1 MMNWKKL
8 ILIALVIL
16 TGQAVPAQKITRDI
30 TYALTPEKE
39 LKLDLYLPVGISN
52 PYLIIW
58 VHGGAWHS
66 GSKDNPPRDLI
77 NLGYAMASI
86 SYRHTPEATFP
97 AQVHDIK
104 AAIRFLRSHADQ
116 YGYRGD
122 KITLWGSSAGGHLVA
137 LTGLT
142 NKHEGLEGKIGNDLA
157 TSSEI
162 QAVIDFF
169 GPADL
174 TTILSQ
180 STPHGLNVR
189 TPALALMFGKP
200 LDQVAEEL
208 KLASPVYHV
217 DVGDPPLF
225 ICHGDLDPQV
235 PINQSIQLYGKYR
248 ELNLPVQLEFVHGGG
263 HGGNQFS
270 DPELIAK
277 VDQFLIKHLGR

>member
-1 MMNWKKL
+1 MDWKKI
-8 ILIALVIL
+8 ILSALVMI
-16 TGQAVPAQKITRDI
+16 TGPAVPAQKITRDI
-30 TYALTPEKE
+30 PYALTPEKE
-39 LKLDLYLPVGISN
+39 LKLDLYLPDGISN
-52 PYLIIW
+52 PYLVIW

-66 GSKDNPPRDLI
+66 GSKENPPQDLVK
-77 NLGYAMASI
+77 LGYALASI
-86 SYRHTPEATFP
+86 SYRRTSEAKFP
-97 AQVHDIK
+97 AMIHDIK
-104 AAIRFLRSHADQ
+104 AAVRFLRSHADQ

-122 KITLWGSSAGGHLVA
+122 KITLLGSSAGGHLVA
-137 LTGLT
+137 LAGLT

-200 LDQVAEEL
+200 LEQATEEL
-208 KLASPVYHV
+208 KMASPVYHV
-217 DVGDPPLF
+217 DAGDPPLF

-248 ELNLPVQLEFVHGGG
+248 ELDLPVQLEFVHGGG
-263 HGGNQFS
+263 HGGKPFS
-270 DPELIAK
+270 DPALIQK
-277 VDQFLIKHLGR
+277 VDQFLKKHLGR

>member
-1 MMNWKKL
+1 ML
-8 ILIALVIL
+8 TSLAIF
-16 TGQAVPAQKITRDI
+16 TGQTLLAQSIIKDI

-39 LKLDLYLPVGISN
+39 LKLDLYLPDSTSN
-52 PYLIIW
+52 PYLVIW

-66 GSKDNPPRDLI
+66 GSKENPPQDLVK
-77 NLGYAMASI
+77 LGYAMASI
-86 SYRHTPEATFP
+86 SYRRTPEAKFP
-97 AQVHDIK
+97 ALIHDIK
-104 AAIRFLRSHADQ
+104 AAVRFLRSHANQ

-137 LTGLT
+137 LAGLT
-142 NKHEGLEGKIGNDLA
+142 NNHEGLEGKIGNDLA

-162 QAVIDFF
+162 QVVVDFF
-169 GPADL
+169 GPTDL

-200 LDQVAEEL
+200 LDQAAEEL

-217 DVGDPPLF
+217 DAGDPPLF

-248 ELNLPVQLEFVHGGG
+248 ELKLPAQLEYVYGAG
-263 HGGNQFS
+263 HGGKQFS
-270 DPELIAK
+270 DPVLVGK
-277 VDQFLIKHLGR
+277 VDQFIKKHLGK

>member
-1 MMNWKKL
+1 MDWKKI
-8 ILIALVIL
+8 ILSALVMI
-16 TGQAVPAQKITRDI
+16 TGPAVPAQKITRDI
-30 TYALTPEKE
+30 PYALTPEKE
-39 LKLDLYLPVGISN
+39 LKLDLYLPDGISN
-52 PYLIIW
+52 PYLVIW

-66 GSKDNPPRDLI
+66 GSKENPPQDLVK
-77 NLGYAMASI
+77 LGYAMASI
-86 SYRHTPEATFP
+86 SYRRTPEAKFP
-97 AQVHDIK
+97 AMIHDIK
-104 AAIRFLRSHADQ
+104 AAVRFLRSHADQ

-122 KITLWGSSAGGHLVA
+122 KITLLGSSAGGHLVA
-137 LTGLT
+137 LAGLT

-200 LDQVAEEL
+200 LEQATEEL
-208 KLASPVYHV
+208 KMASPVYHV
-217 DVGDPPLF
+217 DAGDPPLF

-248 ELNLPVQLEFVHGGG
+248 ELDLPVQLEFVHGGG
-263 HGGNQFS
+263 HGGKPFS
-270 DPELIAK
+270 DPALIQK
-277 VDQFLIKHLGR
+277 VDQFLKKHLGR

>member
-1 MMNWKKL
+1 MSWKKL
-8 ILIALVIL
+8 MLTSLAIF
-16 TGQAVPAQKITRDI
+16 TGQTLLAQSIIKDI

-39 LKLDLYLPVGISN
+39 LKLDLYLPNSTSN
-52 PYLIIW
+52 PYLVIW

-66 GSKDNPPRDLI
+66 GSKENPPQDLVK
-77 NLGYAMASI
+77 LGYAMASI
-86 SYRHTPEATFP
+86 SYRRTTEAKFP
-97 AQVHDIK
+97 ALIHDIK
-104 AAIRFLRSHADQ
+104 AAVRFLRSHANQ

-137 LTGLT
+137 LAGLT
-142 NKHEGLEGKIGNDLA
+142 NNHEGLEGKIGNDLA

-162 QAVIDFF
+162 QVVVDFF
-169 GPADL
+169 GPTDL

-200 LDQVAEEL
+200 LDQAAEEL

-217 DVGDPPLF
+217 DAGDPPLF

-248 ELNLPVQLEFVHGGG
+248 ELKLPAQLEYVHGAG
-263 HGGNQFS
+263 HGGKQFS
-270 DPELIAK
+270 DPSLIQK
-277 VDQFLIKHLGR
+277 VDQFLKKHLGM

>member
-1 MMNWKKL
+1 MSWKKL
-8 ILIALVIL
+8 ML
-16 TGQAVPAQKITRDI
+16 TYLAIFIGQTLLAQSIIKDI

-39 LKLDLYLPVGISN
+39 LKLDLYLPDGTSN
-52 PYLIIW
+52 PYLVVW

-66 GSKDNPPRDLI
+66 GSKENPPQDLVK
-77 NLGYAMASI
+77 LGYAMASI
-86 SYRHTPEATFP
+86 SYRRTPEAKFP
-97 AQVHDIK
+97 ALIHDIK
-104 AAIRFLRSHADQ
+104 AAVRFLRSHANQ

-137 LTGLT
+137 LAGLT
-142 NKHEGLEGKIGNDLA
+142 NNHEGLEGKIGNDLA

-162 QAVIDFF
+162 QAVVDFF
-169 GPADL
+169 GPTDL

-189 TPALALMFGKP
+189 APALTLMFGKP
-200 LDQVAEEL
+200 LDQAAEEL

-217 DVGDPPLF
+217 DAGDPPLF

-248 ELNLPVQLEFVHGGG
+248 ELKLPVQLEYVHGGG
-263 HGGNQFS
+263 HGGKQFS
-270 DPELIAK
+270 DPSLIHK
-277 VDQFLIKHLGR
+277 VDQFLKKHLSN

>member
-1 MMNWKKL
+1 MSWKK
-8 ILIALVIL
+8 VML
-16 TGQAVPAQKITRDI
+16 TSLAIFSGQTLLAQSIIKDI

-39 LKLDLYLPVGISN
+39 LKLDLYLPDGTSN
-52 PYLIIW
+52 PYLVVW

-66 GSKDNPPRDLI
+66 GSKENPPQDLVK
-77 NLGYAMASI
+77 LGYAMASI
-86 SYRHTPEATFP
+86 SYRRTPEAKFP
-97 AQVHDIK
+97 ALIHDIK
-104 AAIRFLRSHADQ
+104 AAVRFLRSHANQ

-137 LTGLT
+137 LAGLT
-142 NKHEGLEGKIGNDLA
+142 NNHEGLEGKIGNDLA

-162 QAVIDFF
+162 QAVVDFF

-189 TPALALMFGKP
+189 TPALTLMFGKP
-200 LDQVAEEL
+200 LDQAAEEL
-208 KLASPVYHV
+208 KMASPVYHV
-217 DVGDPPLF
+217 DAGDPPLF

-248 ELNLPVQLEFVHGGG
+248 ELKLPVQLEYVHGGG
-263 HGGNQFS
+263 HGGKQFS
-270 DPELIAK
+270 DPSLIQK
-277 VDQFLIKHLGR
+277 VDQFLKKHLGI